1 MKFNNHIT
9 HSCAQRKAFFFPLG
23 RKKQNTFLSVGIA
36 EEEERGGGEGWR
48 RRRRG
53 GESVLG

>member
-1 MKFNNHIT
+1 MELCTK
-9 HSCAQRKAFFFPLG
+9 KGFFFLSLG
-23 RKKQNTFLSVGIA
+23 QKKNTFLSVGIA
-36 EEEERGGGEGWR
+36 EEEERGGGGGGEGWM